1 MKHSPKYTNRTQA
14 MINACQAATHAG
26 AMVLIPRAWVDT
38 CPKDERA
45 LFVLKERDTETY
57 TIMLK

>member
-1 MKHSPKYTNRTQA
+1 MKHAPKYTNRTQA

-26 AMVLIPRAWVDT
+26 AMVLIPRIWISA

-45 LFVLKERDTETY
+45 LFVLKDYGVETY
-57 TIMLK
+57 IIELK

>member
-14 MINACQAATHAG
+14 VINTCQAATHAG
-26 AMVLIPRAWVDT
+26 AAVVIHRIWLSA

>member
-1 MKHSPKYTNRTQA
+1 

-26 AMVLIPRAWVDT
+26 AMVLIPRTWVDT

-45 LFVLKERDTETY
+45 LFVLKERDVETY

>member
-1 MKHSPKYTNRTQA
+1 MKHTPKYTDRTQA

-45 LFVLKERDTETY
+45 LFVLKDYGLGNYIIE
-57 TIMLK
+57 LK